1 MKSIEAYRYRGNN
14 RAKGSDSS
22 DTPVQPKPISIPQSD
37 IPESMFKPINIKPEY
52 MGDWAEREAILVID
66 GGLSPD
72 VASLQAACEIA
83 DRYGEDCLL
92 NDGVLS

>member
-1 MKSIEAYRYRGNN
+1 M
-14 RAKGSDSS
+14 DSMDS
-22 DTPVQPKPISIPQSD
+22 PVPSKLISIPQSD
-37 IPESMFKPINIKPEY
+37 IPGSVFRPINIKPEY
-52 MGDWAEREAILVID
+52 MDDWAEREAILIID

-92 NDGVLS
+92 KDGALD

>member
-22 DTPVQPKPISIPQSD
+22 DTPVQPKTNSVPQND
-37 IPESMFKPINIKPEY
+37 IPRPVFKPVNIKPEY
-52 MGDWAEREAILVID
+52 MDDWAEREAILVVD